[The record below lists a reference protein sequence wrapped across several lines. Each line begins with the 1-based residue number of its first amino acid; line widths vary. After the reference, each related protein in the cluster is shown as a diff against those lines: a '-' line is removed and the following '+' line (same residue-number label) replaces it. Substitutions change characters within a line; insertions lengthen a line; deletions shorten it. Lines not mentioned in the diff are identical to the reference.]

1 MDSFPTFE
9 QFLTTSAT
17 QIPMV
22 TFLIDLLLAAVL
34 AAILGKVYIRYGSAL
49 SNRKLFARN
58 FLILT
63 MTVMLIITIVKSSL
77 ALSLGLV
84 GALSIV
90 RYRAAIKE
98 PEELGYLFIAISI
111 GLGLGAN
118 QRLITLAAFLV
129 IVAIICIRDSLK
141 QQKESPNLHL
151 IVSTRENEKLG
162 LEEIVE
168 TLSAYCTTVSL
179 KRFDQSERG
188 LEASFLVEYVDFAHL
203 EESREALKKLDST
216 LSISLLDNK
225 GLL

>member
-1 MDSFPTFE
+1 VDSFPTFE
-9 QFLTTSAT
+9 NFLTTSTA

-22 TFLIDLLLAAVL
+22 SFIIDLILAALL
-34 AAILGKVYIRYGSAL
+34 AAILGKVYIKYGNAL

-118 QRLITLAAFLV
+118 QRLITIAAFLV
-129 IVAIICIRDSLK
+129 IVAIICARDLIHK
-141 QQKESPNLHL
+141 REEAPNLHL
-151 IVSTRENEKLG
+151 IVSTKENEKLG
-162 LEEIVE
+162 LDEIVK
-168 TLSAYCTTVSL
+168 TLTQYCSVVSL
-179 KRFDQSERG
+179 KRFDQNERG
-188 LEASFLVEYVDFAHL
+188 LEASFLVEYKDFDHM
-203 EESREALKKLDST
+203 EKSREALKKLDSS

-225 GLL
+225 GLI

>member
-9 QFLTTSAT
+9 QFLTTSTA

-22 TFLIDLLLAAVL
+22 AFIIDLVLAALL
-34 AAILGKVYIRYGSAL
+34 AAILGKVYIRYGNAL
-49 SNRKLFARN
+49 SNRRLFARN

-118 QRLITLAAFLV
+118 QRLITILAFLV
-129 IVAIICIRDSLK
+129 IVAIICIRDLINK
-141 QQKESPNLHL
+141 REESPNLHL
-151 IVSTRENEKLG
+151 IVSTKESEKLG
-162 LEEIVE
+162 LEEIVR
-168 TLSAYCTTVSL
+168 TLTQFCTTVSL
-179 KRFDQSERG
+179 KRFDQNERG
-188 LEASFLVEYVDFAHL
+188 LEASFLVQYIDFDHM
-203 EESREALKKLDST
+203 EKSREALKKLDSS

-225 GLL
+225 GLI